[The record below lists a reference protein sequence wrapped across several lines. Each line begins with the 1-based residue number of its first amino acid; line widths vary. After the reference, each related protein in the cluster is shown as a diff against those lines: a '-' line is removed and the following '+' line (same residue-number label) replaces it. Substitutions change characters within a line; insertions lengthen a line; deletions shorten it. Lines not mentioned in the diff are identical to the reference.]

1 MKSLE
6 AFPLFFEPV
15 RPEPVNDI
23 ILTFGCSLS
32 GLPTPSPSPL
42 TRLNTPFGT
51 PTLSNISSKIT
62 AANGVSSEGFRT
74 TGLPAAKCGCQFQ

>member
-6 AFPLFFEPV
+6 AFSIIFEPV

-51 PTLSNISSKIT
+51 PTLSNISAKIT
-62 AANGVSSEGFRT
+62 AEMVFLLKVLELQDYPANGANFNEV
-74 TGLPAAKCGCQFQ
+74 